1 MRSEPR
7 RWLSVGS
14 STGADSRA
22 AGSDAARQALSREDA
37 RLVVVFCSGRHDP
50 SAVLAGITEVSG
62 DVPLIGCST
71 SVAIAPDGPYPDRA
85 VVVVGLGGPGFSVA
99 TAVGRDASRGQRAA
113 GIAVAGCTAEVAE
126 RPNQILVLL
135 SDGMAQRQEEILGGV
150 YSIVGASVP
159 YVGGTSSPDPATR
172 RTFAFHGGPG
182 GSEVLTDAV
191 VGATIASDG
200 PLGVGV
206 RHGWR
211 KVGEPMIVTS
221 STGGEVFTLDDQPAI
236 GAYLRQLGAPAD
248 AYADPHAFERF
259 ARTRPIG
266 IRRRSG
272 EEVRNVSSMAL
283 FDLGRLRSS
292 GDVPEGGLVWLME
305 GDEESVLDAAGDAC
319 RDAVAALG
327 GASPLGL
334 FAFDCESRA
343 MLFGPEG
350 MRHEVARMTGA
361 AGGAPV
367 AGLYTWGEVAR
378 LRGINGFHNQTL
390 VVLAVG

>member
-1 MRSEPR
+1 MRSQPR

-14 STGADSRA
+14 STDVDSRA
-22 AGSDAARQALSREDA
+22 AGSAAARQALAAGHDT
-37 RLVVVFCSGRHDP
+37 RLVVVFCAGRHDP
-50 SAVLAGITEVSG
+50 AAVLAGITQVSG
-62 DVPLIGCST
+62 DVPLIGCSSST
-71 SVAIAPDGPYPDRA
+71 VIAPEGPHPDRA
-85 VVVVGLGGPGFSVA
+85 VVVAALGGPGFSVA
-99 TAVGRDASRGQRAA
+99 TAVGHDASRAQRAA
-113 GIAVAGCTAEVAE
+113 GVAVAGCTTAVED

-135 SDGMAQRQEEILGGV
+135 SDGLAQQQEEILGGV
-150 YSIVGASVP
+150 YSVVGASVP
-159 YVGGTSSPDPATR
+159 YVGGTSSPDPVTR
-172 RTFAFHGGPG
+172 QTFAFHGR
-182 GSEVLTDAV
+182 EVLTDVV

-211 KVGEPMIVTS
+211 KVGDPMIVTS
-221 STGGEVFTLDDQPAI
+221 SAGGEVFTLDDRPAI

-248 AYADPHAFERF
+248 AYADPRAFERF

-319 RDAVAALG
+319 QDAVQALG
-327 GASPLGL
+327 GAPPLGL
-334 FAFDCESRA
+334 LAFDCESRA
-343 MLFGPEG
+343 NLFGPDG
-350 MRHEVARMTGA
+350 MRREVARMTEA
-361 AGGAPV
+361 IGGAPV